1 MAPSNPPRQ
10 LLIILLMS
18 MINEKQPFNLRSSIL
33 YCIQSYLYK
42 NEQGQAQLI
51 ETLLPQQANETQNSI
66 TSGQLLVGGLFNPD
80 PISNWLCASVLSYA
94 ILDNKTQKEQLLRV
108 QLTLNAQ
115 QQPQSVSL
123 MQQCMMLMQQYTQN
137 QSNQNYQTIIAILM
151 FLSIWL
157 VDNRPSVNQFLSQN
171 NIPYV
176 RLFLDFILYLISS
189 KISVNFTNIIKRN

>member
-51 ETLLPQQANETQNSI
+51 ETLLPQQANEIQNSI
-66 TSGQLLVGGLFNPD
+66 TSGQLLVGGLFNTD
-80 PISNWLCASVLSYA
+80 PISNWLCANVLSYA

-108 QLTLNAQ
+108 QLTLNA

-137 QSNQNYQTIIAILM
+137 QSNQNYQTIISILM

-176 RLFLDFILYLISS
+176 RLFLVFTLF
-189 KISVNFTNIIKRN
+189 NFM

>member
-1 MAPSNPPRQ
+1 
-10 LLIILLMS
+10 
-18 MINEKQPFNLRSSIL
+18 
-33 YCIQSYLYK
+33 
-42 NEQGQAQLI
+42 
-51 ETLLPQQANETQNSI
+51 
-66 TSGQLLVGGLFNPD
+66 
-80 PISNWLCASVLSYA
+80 
-94 ILDNKTQKEQLLRV
+94 
-108 QLTLNAQ
+108 
-115 QQPQSVSL
+115 

-176 RLFLDFILYLISS
+176 RLFLVFLLYLISS